1 MGYFKDFDSWNIIKQ
16 KINNGKLKLLYFK
29 EREIWWLSI
38 GINVGY
44 EEDGKHE
51 DFLRPVLVITKFNRE
66 LFLGVPLSTKVKDN
80 RYYINISLKGRT
92 VSAMVSQ
99 IRTFS
104 SKRILYKLGEL
115 DSEDFMKVVNN
126 VRILLPLSPEGESR
140 G

>member
-1 MGYFKDFDSWNIIKQ
+1 MKYFKDFDSWNIKKQ
-16 KINNGKLKLLYFK
+16 KIDNDKPKLPYFK

-38 GINVGY
+38 GVNVGY

-51 DFLRPVLVITKFNRE
+51 DFLRPVLVITKFNQE

-80 RYYINISLKGRT
+80 RYYIKIKLKGRT
-92 VSAMVSQ
+92 ISAMISQ

-115 DSEDFMKVVNN
+115 DSQDFMEVVNN
-126 VRILLPLSPEGESR
+126 VRILLPLSQEGESR